1 MRRRGQAL
9 VELAV
14 SLPVL
19 LLLAL
24 GAVQFVQLALMRAG
38 LDAATAAAAAA
49 AARAPSADAA
59 VQAGQAAF
67 SGVTAGYGLGRSATV
82 TVATGDFRRGGTVTV
97 SARANVNLGFSGIP
111 ALGRV
116 WALSSTTAA
125 RIEDWR
131 SRPGGP

>member
-24 GAVQFVQLALMRAG
+24 GAVQFVQLALTRAG
-38 LDAATAAAAAA
+38 LDAATAAAAGA

-59 VQAGQAAF
+59 VLAGKAAF

-82 TVATGDFRRGGTVTV
+82 TVAIGDFRRGETVTV

-111 ALGRV
+111 ALGRG
-116 WALSSTTAA
+116 WALSSSTSA

-131 SRPGGP
+131 SRSAGR